1 MDLFPEEVSDLFL
14 CAHKLAPVIQR
25 EYRGTSLTIAVQVG
39 GREAGRGW
47 GGGKDHAGNNDNMVY
62 VAT

>member
-39 GREAGRGW
+39 GREAGRG
-47 GGGKDHAGNNDNMVY
+47 GEGPCRKQ
-62 VAT
+62 